1 MLGSVRDRRDLM
13 ACGWRGKGPPPPPG
27 PSRPT
32 RLRRWLAVGLV
43 AGVLAGGGWSAAAL
57 SRAQAAAVRAPN
69 TPFHPGVL
77 EGTDDNGRTRE
88 VRAGGREVLL
98 YVSAH
103 CRYCRAELDAW
114 ARLLASDQEVTPPLV
129 ILAPDTRP
137 DDMRNLLL
145 SFGTRW
151 VSDPSGALGRALRV
165 RSVPYFAVLDSAGVV
180 VEAGVGVNTPERR
193 AHLGRLSR

>member
-1 MLGSVRDRRDLM
+1 M
-13 ACGWRGKGPPPPPG
+13 
-27 PSRPT
+27 
-32 RLRRWLAVGLV
+32 
-43 AGVLAGGGWSAAAL
+43 
-57 SRAQAAAVRAPN
+57 
-69 TPFHPGVL
+69 
-77 EGTDDNGRTRE
+77 
-88 VRAGGREVLL
+88 
-98 YVSAH
+98 
-103 CRYCRAELDAW
+103 
-114 ARLLASDQEVTPPLV
+114 